1 MKYGVVVLF
10 LAAINFCFAPK
21 TVFVSEPV
29 AVVELF
35 TAEGCSSCPAADELL
50 PEMSGILQKE
60 GKRVIT
66 LAYHVTYWN
75 HLGWKDP
82 YSEEAYTDRQ
92 KLYQKTL
99 KLRNLY
105 TPQAVVNGKYEFV
118 GSDPISFRYWVL
130 AALDSVPARSLEAM
144 ATKSDSVVTVQYS
157 LSKLPKNSV
166 LNVAVIEEHIEHAVL
181 RGENKDK
188 VLKHHHVVRSMKQH
202 EAKEKDEITLV
213 WPRGLGENK
222 GSIILYLQNAKNL
235 RIISAAEIKLKAS

>member
-1 MKYGVVVLF
+1 MKYGVIVLF
-10 LAAINFCFAPK
+10 LAALNFHFAPRK
-21 TVFVSEPV
+21 VYVSEPV

-50 PEMSGILQKE
+50 DEMTSIMQKE
-60 GKRVIT
+60 GKRVIS

-75 HLGWKDP
+75 HLGWIDP
-82 YSEEAYTDRQ
+82 YSVEAYTDRQ

-99 KLRNLY
+99 KLPMLY

-118 GSDPISFRYWVL
+118 GSNPVFFRYLVQ
-130 AALDSVPARSLEAM
+130 AALDSVPARSLEAI

-166 LNVAVIEEHIEHAVL
+166 LNVAVIEERVEHSVL

-188 VLKHHHVVRSMKQH
+188 VLKHFHVVRSMKQH
-202 EAKEKDEITLV
+202 EAKEKDEINLV

-222 GSIILYLQNAKNL
+222 GSIILYLQNAKTL

>member
-1 MKYGVVVLF
+1 MKYGVIVLF
-10 LAAINFCFAPK
+10 LAALNFHFAPRK
-21 TVFVSEPV
+21 VYVSEPV

-50 PEMSGILQKE
+50 DEMTGIMQKE
-60 GKRVIT
+60 GKRVIS

-75 HLGWKDP
+75 HLGWIDP
-82 YSEEAYTDRQ
+82 YSVEAYTDRQ

-99 KLRNLY
+99 KRPNLY

-118 GSDPISFRYWVL
+118 GADPISFRYFVQQ
-130 AALDSVPARSLEAM
+130 ALDSVPARSLEAT
-144 ATKSDSVVTVQYS
+144 ATKSDSVVTLQYS

-166 LNVAVIEEHIEHAVL
+166 LNVAVIEERVEHAVL

-188 VLKHHHVVRSMKQH
+188 VLKHFHVVRSMKQH
-202 EAKEKDEITLV
+202 EAKEKGELNLV

-222 GSIILYLQNAKNL
+222 GSVILYLQNAKNL